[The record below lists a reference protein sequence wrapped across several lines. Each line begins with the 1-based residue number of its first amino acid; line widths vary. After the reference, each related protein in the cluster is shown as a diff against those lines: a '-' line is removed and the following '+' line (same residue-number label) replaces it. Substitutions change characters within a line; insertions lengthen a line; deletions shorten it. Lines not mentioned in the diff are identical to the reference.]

1 MLVFMEVIEK
11 KWYHSEKVR
20 IKPVKT
26 RKKLTG
32 GSGMHAKKNYW
43 GFRSPLKRIND
54 ERKKRAEEK
63 KKSKAPCSVSPAPTN
78 SGPSAHGFSKRTYRF
93 NGYLGEEKYIE
104 VRPNPISKEPRF
116 KNKIEEYLWRSKKN

>member
-1 MLVFMEVIEK
+1 MFNRS
-11 KWYHSEKVR
+11 WYIPASEEKVR
-20 IKPVKT
+20 SNPVSP
-26 RKKLTG
+26 RKKLNG
-32 GSGMHAKKNYW
+32 GSGQHAKKCYW
-43 GFRSPLKRIND
+43 GFRSPLRRINE

-63 KKSKAPCSVSPAPTN
+63 RKSKAPCPVSPAPTN

-116 KNKIEEYLWRSKKN
+116 KNKIAEMIWRSKNN